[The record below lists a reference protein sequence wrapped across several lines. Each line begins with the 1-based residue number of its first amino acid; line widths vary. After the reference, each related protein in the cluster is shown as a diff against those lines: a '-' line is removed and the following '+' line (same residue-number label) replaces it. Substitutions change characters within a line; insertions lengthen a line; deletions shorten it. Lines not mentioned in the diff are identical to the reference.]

1 MAESGARVVE
11 VGTTNR
17 THLADY
23 VRALE
28 DGDGGGRTALILRAH
43 RSNFRLVGFSSEP
56 TLAALVD
63 IAEAHGVVVMDD
75 LGSGALLDTSD
86 FGLAHEPMVQE
97 SLEAGA
103 HLVCF
108 SGDKLLGGPQAGI
121 IVGRA
126 SVVEPLKRHP
136 LARALRADKLCLVA
150 LQRTLLHYLRGE
162 AAAEVPVWRMIAQD
176 QDQIAAR
183 ATDWQRSWRE
193 AGLTAT
199 LLGGRSAVGGGSLP
213 GETLPTTLVA
223 LETPNADAAAAA
235 LRAGAPPVVA
245 RIEEGRLVLDP
256 RSVLEEQE
264 PKLLK
269 AVAVALMGDREN
281 R

>member
-1 MAESGARVVE
+1 M
-11 VGTTNR
+11 
-17 THLADY
+17 
-23 VRALE
+23 
-28 DGDGGGRTALILRAH
+28 
-43 RSNFRLVGFSSEP
+43 
-56 TLAALVD
+56 
-63 IAEAHGVVVMDD
+63 
-75 LGSGALLDTSD
+75 
-86 FGLAHEPMVQE
+86 
-97 SLEAGA
+97 
-103 HLVCF
+103 
-108 SGDKLLGGPQAGI
+108 
-121 IVGRA
+121 
-126 SVVEPLKRHP
+126 VEPLKRHP

-213 GETLPTTLVA
+213 GETLPTTLVT